1 MRKWFKD
8 LRKQLGMTQQEMAD
22 YVGYSYQLISK
33 IETGGD
39 IKVKTAKQIAD
50 RLGVDWSKFYGKED

>member
-22 YVGYSYQLISK
+22 YVGFSYQLISK
-33 IETGGD
+33 IENGGD
-39 IKVKTAKQIAD
+39 IKVITAKQIAD
-50 RLGVDWSKFYGKED
+50 RLDVDWSKFYEED